1 MTRVG
6 NVPEQAALPE
16 QRVYRADDVAEA
28 LHRTVQSVKDRIKRG
43 ASLRGWSALDPAN
56 TLKVWLV
63 DADHADSTNPEIA
76 SAQLPSGFWPLPAL
90 GPLTGAPEGATGGIS
105 RRRPSGPGASDR
117 SGGLYGE
124 LGLRTQEQLEMAQRG
139 ETVEREQRL
148 LTERD
153 SARQEAKDLRAQLEE
168 LRTELQNLRK
178 GIVVMLG
185 GAAPSSP

>member
-6 NVPEQAALPE
+6 NVPEPAALPE
-16 QRVYRADDVAEA
+16 QRVYRADDVAET

-90 GPLTGAPEGATGGIS
+90 GPLTGGPEGAAGGTS
-105 RRRPSGPGASDR
+105 HRRPGGPGTSDR
-117 SGGLYGE
+117 SGGF
-124 LGLRTQEQLEMAQRG
+124 
-139 ETVEREQRL
+139 
-148 LTERD
+148 TERD

-168 LRTELQNLRK
+168 TRTELQNLRK